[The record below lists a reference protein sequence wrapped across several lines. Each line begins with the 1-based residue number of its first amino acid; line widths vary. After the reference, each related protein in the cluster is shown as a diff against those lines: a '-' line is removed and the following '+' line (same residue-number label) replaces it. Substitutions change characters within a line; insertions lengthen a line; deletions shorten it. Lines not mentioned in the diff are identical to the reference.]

1 MSEFIFDKIFEELL
15 KKQKDALL
23 NDDSEFD
30 HIMIP
35 LCIYNMIDR
44 KQENKIIRLDI
55 SELPNL
61 AFIQSLITKI
71 DIAKEKNEA
80 ETFQVLSKQ
89 L

>member
-30 HIMIP
+30 HIKIP